1 MMRQYLRIKGEHPD
15 ILLFYRMGDFYELF
29 FEDARRASELLDI
42 TLTSRGRSAGEP
54 IPMAG
59 VPVHAAENYLS
70 RLVRMG
76 QSVAICE
83 QTGDPATSKGPVD
96 REVVRI
102 VTPGTVTEDSLLEER
117 RENLLMAIHL
127 QHQHLGIATLE
138 LSLGRF
144 TVLQIDGEEALQA
157 ELERLKPSELLISD
171 DSHWPIAK
179 QTGMRRLAPWH
190 FDTESA
196 TRALC
201 QQFGCRDLAGFGCQD
216 QPLAIAAAGALLQYV
231 KDTQRSALP
240 HLNRL
245 ITERREDSIIL
256 DAATQ
261 RNLELELTLTGKSEN
276 TLAQILDRTATPM
289 GGRCLRRWIKHPLR
303 QQEILRQRHQA
314 IAILL
319 DERGY
324 RELHDTL
331 RCTADI
337 ERILAR
343 VALKTARPQ
352 DLTGLRDTLSL
363 LPQLQSQLSA
373 LEAPLIQDLASQIH
387 THPDVCTLLHKA
399 IIDKP
404 PALIRDG
411 GVIAL
416 GYDAEL
422 DELRKISQDADQFL
436 IDIEARERERTGI
449 SNLRVAYNRVHGYYI
464 EISRNQAG
472 KAPTDYLRRQ
482 TLKGAERF
490 IMPELKRF
498 EDKVLG
504 ARERALLREKALYDR
519 LLDDLLKYLLPLQQ
533 CAAGLAEIDV
543 ICNLAE
549 RADSLNY
556 NRPELGPEPGIHILE
571 GRHPVVEQ
579 VLDEPF
585 VPNDV
590 SLDNLHRMLIITGP
604 NMGGKSTYM
613 RQTAL
618 IVLMVHIG
626 SYVPAKRACIGPIDR
641 IFTRIG
647 ASDDLTS
654 GRSTFMVEMTEAA
667 NILNNSTPLSLVL
680 MDEIGRGTS
689 TFDGLALAWACAMHL
704 TETNH
709 AFCLF
714 ATHFFE
720 LTHLAEQNEAISN
733 VHIDAV
739 EYGDSITFL
748 HAVKGGPANQSYGL
762 QVAQLAGVPRSVIE
776 KAKERLKGLESQSI
790 PSQHKHPDAQLGLA
804 LEPTEHSEIVRF
816 VKAIDPDELT
826 PKEALDVLYHIRDMA
841 HDIYQG

>member
-1 MMRQYLRIKGEHPD
+1 
-15 ILLFYRMGDFYELF
+15 
-29 FEDARRASELLDI
+29 
-42 TLTSRGRSAGEP
+42 
-54 IPMAG
+54 MAG

-102 VTPGTVTEDSLLEER
+102 ITPGTLTEDNLLEDR
-117 RENLLMAIHL
+117 RENILMAIHFH
-127 QHQHLGIATLE
+127 HQHLGIATLE

-144 TVLQIDGEEALQA
+144 TVLQIDGKEALQA

-171 DSHWPIAK
+171 DCQWPIAE
-179 QTGMRRLAPWH
+179 QTGMHRLAPWH

-201 QQFGCRDLAGFGCQD
+201 QQFGCRDLTGFGCQD
-216 QPLAIAAAGALLQYV
+216 QPLAIAAAGALLGYV

-240 HLNRL
+240 HLNRI
-245 ITERREDSIIL
+245 ITERREDSIML
-256 DAATQ
+256 DATTQ
-261 RNLELELTLTGKSEN
+261 RNLELELTLAGKSEN
-276 TLAQILDRTATPM
+276 TLAHILDRTATPM

-303 QQEILRQRHQA
+303 QQGAVQRRHQA

-319 DERGY
+319 DKRDY
-324 RELHDTL
+324 LELHDTL

-343 VALKTARPQ
+343 VALKSARPR
-352 DLTGLRDTLSL
+352 DLTGLRDTLGL
-363 LPQLQSQLSA
+363 LPRLQSQLSM
-373 LEAPLIQDLASQIH
+373 LEAPLIQDLAAQIH
-387 THPDVCTLLHKA
+387 LHPEVHTLLNRA

-411 GVIAL
+411 GVIAS
-416 GYDAEL
+416 GYDTEL
-422 DELRKISQDADQFL
+422 DEFREISRNADQFL
-436 IDIEARERERTGI
+436 IDIETRERERTGI
-449 SNLRVAYNRVHGYYI
+449 SNLKVAFNRIHGYYI
-464 EISRNQAG
+464 EISRNQAN
-472 KAPTDYLRRQ
+472 KAPADYLRRQ

-498 EDKVLG
+498 EDKVLS
-504 ARERALLREKALYDR
+504 ARERALSREKALYDR
-519 LLDDLLKYLLPLQQ
+519 LLEDLLKYLLPLQE
-533 CAAGLAEIDV
+533 CAAGLAELDV
-543 ICNLAE
+543 ICNLAD

-556 NRPELGPEPGIHILE
+556 NHPELCPEPGIQILE

-590 SLDNLHRMLIITGP
+590 RLDNQHRMLIITGP

-618 IVLMVHIG
+618 IVLMAYIG
-626 SYVPAKRACIGPIDR
+626 SYVPAKSTRIGPIDR

-647 ASDDLTS
+647 ASDDLSS

-689 TFDGLALAWACAMHL
+689 TFDGLALAWACAIHL
-704 TETNH
+704 AENNH
-709 AFCLF
+709 AFTLF

-720 LTHLAEQNEAISN
+720 LTHLAEQNDAISN

-739 EYGDSITFL
+739 EYGDRITFL
-748 HAVKGGPANQSYGL
+748 HAVKGGPASQSYGL
-762 QVAQLAGVPRSVIE
+762 QVAQLAGVPRSVIAN
-776 KAKERLKGLESQSI
+776 AKERLKGLESQSN
-790 PSQHKHPDAQLGLA
+790 PTQLKHPTRQLGLA
-804 LEPTEHSEIVRF
+804 LEPTEDSEIVKF
-816 VKAIDPDELT
+816 IKEIDPDELS
-826 PKEALDVLYHIRDMA
+826 PKEALNVLYRIRDMA
-841 HDIYQG
+841 NNIPQG